1 MDDVSAQ
8 QADTKMLA
16 RGSAR
21 ILAAVAAAWLSIAA
35 GLAAQETA
43 PAASPSIGSAA
54 PLDRPVT
61 LRPQFVPEFAF
72 VTEALNLGRVPAGSP
87 QRAIL
92 FGHGTAAPRANVTI
106 FRLWVDRLHLDG
118 RDFGGGQP
126 LVVVDGEIQPGPQ
139 KFRTLSLDTTGFAQ
153 LPASGYGVA
162 PSRVVQQA
170 ITAFLDAL
178 FLPPRGPTAM
188 ATPVVDL
195 TPALQRDLARM
206 IPSAA
211 LMRAVAPATVVGG
224 RAHDGRPALVAA
236 LRDEVQLNVAGQA
249 IALDMES
256 EFLLDQETALP
267 IMIRTRMRGLANNPP
282 PGGPV
287 DYVVRSYVALPGMQD
302 PMQHLATAPVPA
314 EAQVLPPFPERPKQ
328 IAPKAPAAAKPA
340 PAREAA
346 PKPDAAPAK
355 PPAPAKAAPRPASPS
370 GDDIAARLQALKDL
384 RDRGLITPEQY
395 EAKQKEILG
404 RL

>member
-1 MDDVSAQ
+1 MSAQ
-8 QADTKMLA
+8 AKYPTQARRSARMLA
-16 RGSAR
+16 T
-21 ILAAVAAAWLSIAA
+21 VVAAWLSIAA
-35 GLAAQETA
+35 GAGAQEIA
-43 PAASPSIGSAA
+43 PPASPPIGSAA
-54 PLDRPVT
+54 PLDGPVS

-72 VTEALNLGRVPAGSP
+72 VTEAINLGRVPAGSP

-92 FGHGTAAPRANVTI
+92 FGHGTAAPRTNVTI

-153 LPASGYGVA
+153 LPASGYRVA

-170 ITAFLDAL
+170 IAAFLDGL

-195 TPALQRDLARM
+195 TPALQRDLQRM

-211 LMRAVAPATVVGG
+211 LMRMIAPATVVGG
-224 RAHDGRPALVAA
+224 RAHEGRPALVAA
-236 LRDEVQLNVAGQA
+236 LRDEVQLNIAGQA
-249 IALDMES
+249 VALGLES

-267 IMIRTRMRGLANNPP
+267 IVIRTRMRGLPSSPP

-287 DYVVRSYVALPGMQD
+287 DYVVRSYIALPGMQD
-302 PMQHLATAPVPA
+302 PMTHLATAPVPTD
-314 EAQVLPPFPERPKQ
+314 AQALPSFPERPAK
-328 IAPKAPAAAKPA
+328 IAPKTPAVAKPA
-340 PAREAA
+340 PAKEAA
-346 PKPDAAPAK
+346 PKADAAPAK
-355 PPAPAKAAPRPASPS
+355 PPAPAKAAPAPAPAS
-370 GDDIAARLQALKDL
+370 GGDIAARLQALKDL

-395 EAKQKEILG
+395 EAKQKEILD